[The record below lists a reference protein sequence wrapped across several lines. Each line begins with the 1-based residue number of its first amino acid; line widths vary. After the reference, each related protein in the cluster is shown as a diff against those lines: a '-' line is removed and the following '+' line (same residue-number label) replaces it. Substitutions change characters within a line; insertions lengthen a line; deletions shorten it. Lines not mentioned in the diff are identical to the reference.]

1 MGEKKSVE
9 VNIWGQKYNLRGDSD
24 PAYMQ
29 DLAAQVDARMR
40 EIGKQGDPIH
50 RVAILTAF
58 ILMDDLSKSRRAL
71 DAERQRF
78 DGAARTAA
86 QIDLKLQAVLEE
98 ASRPEPAA
106 PAFAHIDE
114 QPEILDVEGH
124 LAQRVN
130 DLFDERSS

>member
-9 VNIWGQKYNLRGDSD
+9 VSIWGQKYNLRGDSD
-24 PAYMQ
+24 PDYMQ

-58 ILMDDLSKSRRAL
+58 ILMDDLTKARRAL

-98 ASRPEPAA
+98 ASRPEPA
-106 PAFAHIDE
+106 PVPSLHMEE

-124 LAQRVN
+124 LAKRVQ
-130 DLFDERSS
+130 DLFNEDK

>member
-1 MGEKKSVE
+1 MGDKQSVE
-9 VNIWGQKYNLRGDSD
+9 ISILGQKYTLRGDSD

-40 EIGKQGDPIH
+40 ELSKPGDPIH

-58 ILMDDLSKSRRAL
+58 ILMDDLAKARRAL

-78 DGAARTAA
+78 DTAARSAA
-86 QIDLKLQAVLEE
+86 QIDLRLQSVLED
-98 ASRPEPAA
+98 ASRPEA
-106 PAFAHIDE
+106 PVAQSMVMEE

-124 LAQRVN
+124 LAQRVH
-130 DLFDERSS
+130 DLFEDGN

>member
-9 VNIWGQKYNLRGDSD
+9 ISILGQKYTLRGDSD

-40 EIGKQGDPIH
+40 ELSKPGDPIH

-58 ILMDDLSKSRRAL
+58 ILMDDLAKARRAL
-71 DAERQRF
+71 DSERQRF
-78 DGAARTAA
+78 DAAARTAA
-86 QIDLKLQAVLEE
+86 QIDLKLQSALEE
-98 ASRPEPAA
+98 ASRPEPQAA
-106 PAFAHIDE
+106 PAMLMEE

-124 LAQRVN
+124 LAQRVH
-130 DLFDERSS
+130 DLFEDGQ

>member
-9 VNIWGQKYNLRGDSD
+9 ISILGQKYTLRGDSD

-29 DLAAQVDARMR
+29 DLASQVDARMR
-40 EIGKQGDPIH
+40 ELSKPGDPIH

-58 ILMDDLSKSRRAL
+58 ILMDDLAKARRAL

-78 DGAARTAA
+78 DTAARTAA
-86 QIDLKLQAVLEE
+86 QIDLKLQSVLED
-98 ASRPEPAA
+98 ASRPEPQIAQ
-106 PAFAHIDE
+106 PMVMEE

-124 LAQRVN
+124 LAQRVH
-130 DLFDERSS
+130 DLFEDGN

>member
-1 MGEKKSVE
+1 MGDKKSVE
-9 VNIWGQKYNLRGDSD
+9 ITILGQKYTLRGDSD

-40 EIGKQGDPIH
+40 ELSKPGDPIH

-58 ILMDDLSKSRRAL
+58 ILMDDLAKARRAL
-71 DAERQRF
+71 DTERQRF
-78 DGAARTAA
+78 DAASRTAA

-98 ASRPEPAA
+98 ASRPETPLSQ
-106 PAFAHIDE
+106 PLQMEE

-124 LAQRVN
+124 LAQRVQ
-130 DLFDERSS
+130 DLFEDGK